1 MLYEQWLPF
10 LVIVTTGGLAAYLI
24 MIAFK

>member
-10 LVIVTTGGLAAYLI
+10 LVIITTGGVAAYLI
-24 MIAFK
+24 LIALK